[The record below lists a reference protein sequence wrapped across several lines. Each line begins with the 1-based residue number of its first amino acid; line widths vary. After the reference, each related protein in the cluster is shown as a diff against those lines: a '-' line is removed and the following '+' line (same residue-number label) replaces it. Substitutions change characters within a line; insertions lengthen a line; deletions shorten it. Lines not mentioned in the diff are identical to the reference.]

1 MRRTK
6 KKKEEGRMESDV
18 CTKRKERRSR
28 KTERTVSNSTGNTVM
43 TSADCTENHRDCP
56 LKYTES
62 QRLRT
67 KYTESQRLRT
77 NGIWK
82 SVAKSE
88 SKINA
93 KNNWLTE

>member
-1 MRRTK
+1 MK
-6 KKKEEGRMESDV
+6 KNEVWCEHKEEREKIKKDRENSLEQHSEHSDDI
-18 CTKRKERRSR
+18 S
-28 KTERTVSNSTGNTVM
+28 GL
-43 TSADCTENHRDCP
+43 HR
-56 LKYTES
+56 ES